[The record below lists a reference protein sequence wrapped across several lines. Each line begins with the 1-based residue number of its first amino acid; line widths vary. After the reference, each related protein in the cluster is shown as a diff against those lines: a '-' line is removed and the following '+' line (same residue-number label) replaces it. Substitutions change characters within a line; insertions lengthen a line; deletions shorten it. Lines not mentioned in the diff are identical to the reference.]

1 MKNKV
6 AVIALS
12 LCALFATALMP
23 AQANEIPVI
32 NDGGPLAPIELK
44 GPGGR
49 IHGADISRWQHPNGK
64 LINFVKMRAAGL
76 NFVMIKGSDTRDDAD
91 ALARKWLRIDREA
104 AHAAGIY
111 TGFYHYALLPNV
123 TTNSAIER
131 DARVQAQKV
140 IWRIG
145 ALGGYNDLDLPYA
158 LDLENNCVK
167 VSSSGSCSK
176 YATRAHATLWSK
188 TFLAML
194 KEKTGR
200 TPLIYSSPYF
210 LENALNR
217 DKELSQYPL
226 WIAQYA
232 INPAAP
238 EARPNVKPGGCYVHS
253 WTTAQCSANW
263 TMWQYSSC
271 GIAPKYGV
279 PGNRL
284 DLNVFSGG
292 REKFL
297 ALLTGTWQPDPMDV
311 MPKNETSTIVI
322 SSFSAS
328 TTNKNVIINV
338 EVKRP
343 DSTPVVT
350 GTVRYYFGPE
360 NLTTPA
366 VIQNVERETSGV
378 WKLSISG
385 MPAGSWVG
393 HVGFTDETGTHAEVK
408 TPLSFDILQ
417 GPTPA
422 PKPRKKPTKK
432 PSTDSCRGQIK
443 N

>member
-1 MKNKV
+1 MRKV
-6 AVIALS
+6 LTLALS
-12 LCALFATALMP
+12 LALTAFT
-23 AQANEIPVI
+23 IVPVAADDLSLI
-32 NDGGPLAPIELK
+32 
-44 GPGGR
+44 GPGDR
-49 IHGADISRWQHPNGK
+49 LHGADVSRWQHPNDK
-64 LINFVKMRAAGL
+64 PINFKKMHSAGL
-76 NFVMIKGSDTRDDAD
+76 SFVMIKASDTRYDAD
-91 ALARKWLRIDREA
+91 RLALKYVKMDRNA
-104 AHAAGIY
+104 AQDAGIY
-111 TGFYHYALLPNV
+111 TGFYHYAVLPNV
-123 TTNSAIER
+123 STPAAIAK
-131 DARVQAQKV
+131 DARAQAQKV
-140 IWRIG
+140 IWRLSD
-145 ALGGYNDLDLPYA
+145 LGGYNDQDLPYA
-158 LDLENNCVK
+158 LDLETRCIQW
-167 VSSSGSCSK
+167 SSSGACAK
-176 YATRAHATLWSK
+176 NATRSAATLWAK
-188 TFLAML
+188 TFLKTL

-200 TPLIYSSPYF
+200 TPILYSSPSF
-210 LENALNR
+210 LETALNR
-217 DKELSQYPL
+217 DKELNSYPL
-226 WIAQYA
+226 WIAHYA
-232 INPAAP
+232 IDPAEPDAK
-238 EARPNVKPGGCYVHS
+238 PNVKPGGCFVHS
-253 WTTAQCSANW
+253 WTTKECSANW
-263 TMWQYSSC
+263 TMWQYTSC

-311 MPKNETSTIVI
+311 MPKNETSTIAI

-422 PKPRKKPTKK
+422 PKPSKKPTKK

>member
-1 MKNKV
+1 MRKV
-6 AVIALS
+6 LALALS
-12 LCALFATALMP
+12 LALTAFT
-23 AQANEIPVI
+23 IVPVAADDLSLI
-32 NDGGPLAPIELK
+32 
-44 GPGGR
+44 GPGDR
-49 IHGADISRWQHPNGK
+49 LHGADVSRWQHPNDK
-64 LINFVKMRAAGL
+64 PINFKKMHSAGL
-76 NFVMIKGSDTRDDAD
+76 SFVMIKASDTRYDAD
-91 ALARKWLRIDREA
+91 RLALKYVKMDRNA
-104 AHAAGIY
+104 AQDAGIY
-111 TGFYHYALLPNV
+111 TGFYHYAVLPNV
-123 TTNSAIER
+123 STPAAIAK
-131 DARVQAQKV
+131 DARAQAQKV
-140 IWRIG
+140 IWRLSD
-145 ALGGYNDLDLPYA
+145 LGGYNDQDLPYA
-158 LDLENNCVK
+158 LDLETRCIQW
-167 VSSSGSCSK
+167 SSSGACAK
-176 YATRAHATLWSK
+176 NATRSAATLWAK
-188 TFLAML
+188 TFLKTL

-200 TPLIYSSPYF
+200 TPILYSSPSF
-210 LENALNR
+210 LETALNR
-217 DKELSQYPL
+217 DKELNSYPL
-226 WIAQYA
+226 WIAHYA
-232 INPAAP
+232 IDPAEPDAK
-238 EARPNVKPGGCYVHS
+238 PNVKPGGCFVHS
-253 WTTAQCSANW
+253 WTTKECSANW
-263 TMWQYSSC
+263 TMWQYTSC

-297 ALLTGTWQPDPMDV
+297 ALLTGTWQPEPMDV

-322 SSFSAS
+322 SSYSAS

-422 PKPRKKPTKK
+422 PKPSKKPTKK

>member
-1 MKNKV
+1 MRKV
-6 AVIALS
+6 LTLALS
-12 LCALFATALMP
+12 LALTAFT
-23 AQANEIPVI
+23 IVPVAADDLSLI
-32 NDGGPLAPIELK
+32 
-44 GPGGR
+44 GPGDR
-49 IHGADISRWQHPNGK
+49 LHGADVSRWQHPNDK
-64 LINFVKMRAAGL
+64 PINFKKMHSAGL
-76 NFVMIKGSDTRDDAD
+76 SFVMIKASDTRYDAD
-91 ALARKWLRIDREA
+91 RLALKYVKMDRNA
-104 AHAAGIY
+104 AQDAGIY
-111 TGFYHYALLPNV
+111 TGFYHYAVLPNV
-123 TTNSAIER
+123 STPVAIAK
-131 DARVQAQKV
+131 DARAQAQKV
-140 IWRIG
+140 IWRLSD
-145 ALGGYNDLDLPYA
+145 LGGYNDQDLPYA
-158 LDLENNCVK
+158 LDLETRCIQW
-167 VSSSGSCSK
+167 SSSGACAK
-176 YATRAHATLWSK
+176 NATRSAATLWAK
-188 TFLAML
+188 TFLKTL

-200 TPLIYSSPYF
+200 TPILYSSPSF
-210 LENALNR
+210 LETALNR
-217 DKELSQYPL
+217 DKELNSYPL
-226 WIAQYA
+226 WIAHYA
-232 INPAAP
+232 IDPAEPDAK
-238 EARPNVKPGGCYVHS
+238 PNVKPGGCFVHS
-253 WTTAQCSANW
+253 WTTKECSANW
-263 TMWQYSSC
+263 TMWQYTSC

-360 NLTTPA
+360 NLTTPT

-422 PKPRKKPTKK
+422 PKPSKKPTKK

>member
-1 MKNKV
+1 MRKV
-6 AVIALS
+6 LALALS
-12 LCALFATALMP
+12 LALTAFT
-23 AQANEIPVI
+23 IVPVAADDLSLI
-32 NDGGPLAPIELK
+32 
-44 GPGGR
+44 GPGDR
-49 IHGADISRWQHPNGK
+49 LHGADVSRWQHPNDK
-64 LINFVKMRAAGL
+64 PINFKKMHSAGL
-76 NFVMIKGSDTRDDAD
+76 SFVMIKASDTRYDAD
-91 ALARKWLRIDREA
+91 RLALKYVKMDRNA
-104 AHAAGIY
+104 AQAAGVY
-111 TGFYHYALLPNV
+111 TGFYHFAILPNV
-123 TTNSAIER
+123 STPAAIAK
-131 DARVQAQKV
+131 DARAQVQKV
-140 IWRIG
+140 IWRLSD
-145 ALGGYNDLDLPYA
+145 LGGYNDKDLPYA
-158 LDLENNCVK
+158 LDLETRCIQW
-167 VSSSGSCSK
+167 SSSGACVK
-176 YATRAHATLWSK
+176 NATRSAATLWAK
-188 TFLAML
+188 TFLKTL

-200 TPLIYSSPYF
+200 TPILYSSPSF
-210 LENALNR
+210 LETALNR
-217 DKELSQYPL
+217 DKELNSYPL
-226 WIAQYA
+226 WIAHYA
-232 INPAAP
+232 IDPAEPDAK
-238 EARPNVKPGGCYVHS
+238 PNVKPGGCFVHS
-253 WTTAQCSANW
+253 WTTKECSANW
-263 TMWQYSSC
+263 TMWQYTSC

-297 ALLTGTWQPDPMDV
+297 ALLTGTWQPDPIDV
-311 MPKNETSTIVI
+311 MPKNETSTIVV
-322 SSFSAS
+322 SSYSAS

-366 VIQNVERETSGV
+366 VVQNVERETSGV

-385 MPAGSWVG
+385 VPAGSWVG

-422 PKPRKKPTKK
+422 PKPSKKPTKK
-432 PSTDSCRGQIK
+432 PSKDSCRGQIK

>member
-1 MKNKV
+1 MRKV
-6 AVIALS
+6 LALALS
-12 LCALFATALMP
+12 LALTAFT
-23 AQANEIPVI
+23 IVPVAADDLSLI
-32 NDGGPLAPIELK
+32 
-44 GPGGR
+44 GPGDR
-49 IHGADISRWQHPNGK
+49 LHGADVSRWQHPNDK
-64 LINFVKMRAAGL
+64 PINFKKMHSAGL
-76 NFVMIKGSDTRDDAD
+76 SFVMIKASDTRYDAD
-91 ALARKWLRIDREA
+91 RLALKYVKMDRNA
-104 AHAAGIY
+104 AQAAGVY
-111 TGFYHYALLPNV
+111 TGFYHFAILPNV
-123 TTNSAIER
+123 STPAAIAK
-131 DARVQAQKV
+131 DARAQVQKV
-140 IWRIG
+140 IWRLSD
-145 ALGGYNDLDLPYA
+145 LGGYNDKDLPYA
-158 LDLENNCVK
+158 LDLETRCIQW
-167 VSSSGSCSK
+167 SSSGACVK
-176 YATRAHATLWSK
+176 NATRSAATLWAK
-188 TFLAML
+188 TFLKTL

-200 TPLIYSSPYF
+200 TPILYSSPSF
-210 LENALNR
+210 LETALNR
-217 DKELSQYPL
+217 DKELNSYPL
-226 WIAQYA
+226 WIAHYA
-232 INPAAP
+232 IDPAEPDAK
-238 EARPNVKPGGCYVHS
+238 PNVKPGGCFVHS
-253 WTTAQCSANW
+253 WTTKECSANW
-263 TMWQYSSC
+263 TMWQYTSC

-297 ALLTGTWQPDPMDV
+297 DLLTGTWQPDPMDV

-322 SSFSAS
+322 SSYSAS

-350 GTVRYYFGPE
+350 GTIRYYFGPE

-385 MPAGSWVG
+385 VPAGSWVG

-422 PKPRKKPTKK
+422 PKPSKKPTKK

>member
-1 MKNKV
+1 MRKV
-6 AVIALS
+6 LALALS
-12 LCALFATALMP
+12 LALTAFT
-23 AQANEIPVI
+23 IVPVAADDLSLI
-32 NDGGPLAPIELK
+32 
-44 GPGGR
+44 GPGDR
-49 IHGADISRWQHPNGK
+49 LHGADVSRWQHPNDK
-64 LINFVKMRAAGL
+64 SINFKKMHSAGL
-76 NFVMIKGSDTRDDAD
+76 SFVMIKASDTRYDAD
-91 ALARKWLRIDREA
+91 RLALKYVKMDRNA
-104 AHAAGIY
+104 AQAAGVY
-111 TGFYHYALLPNV
+111 TGFYHFAILPNV
-123 TTNSAIER
+123 STPAAIAK
-131 DARVQAQKV
+131 DARAQVQKV
-140 IWRIG
+140 IWRLSD
-145 ALGGYNDLDLPYA
+145 LGGYNDKDLPYA
-158 LDLENNCVK
+158 LDLETRCIQW
-167 VSSSGSCSK
+167 SSSGACVK
-176 YATRAHATLWSK
+176 NATRSAATLWAK
-188 TFLAML
+188 TFLKTL

-200 TPLIYSSPYF
+200 TPILYSSPSF
-210 LENALNR
+210 LETALNR
-217 DKELSQYPL
+217 DKELNSYPL
-226 WIAQYA
+226 WIAHYA
-232 INPAAP
+232 IDPAEPDAK
-238 EARPNVKPGGCYVHS
+238 PNVKPGGCFVHS
-253 WTTAQCSANW
+253 WTTKECSANW
-263 TMWQYSSC
+263 TMWQYTSC

-297 ALLTGTWQPDPMDV
+297 ALLTGTWQPEPMDV

-322 SSFSAS
+322 SSYSAS

-422 PKPRKKPTKK
+422 PKPSKKPTKR
-432 PSTDSCRGQIK
+432 PSIDSCRGQIK

>member
-1 MKNKV
+1 MRKV
-6 AVIALS
+6 LALALS
-12 LCALFATALMP
+12 LALTAFT
-23 AQANEIPVI
+23 IVPVAADDLSLI
-32 NDGGPLAPIELK
+32 
-44 GPGGR
+44 GPGDR
-49 IHGADISRWQHPNGK
+49 LHGADVSRWQHPNDK
-64 LINFVKMRAAGL
+64 PINFKKMHDAGL
-76 NFVMIKGSDTRDDAD
+76 SFVMIKASDTRYDAD
-91 ALARKWLRIDREA
+91 RLALKYVKMDRNA
-104 AHAAGIY
+104 AQDAGIY
-111 TGFYHYALLPNV
+111 TGFYHYAVLPNV
-123 TTNSAIER
+123 STPAAIAK
-131 DARVQAQKV
+131 DARAQAQKV
-140 IWRIG
+140 IWRLSD
-145 ALGGYNDLDLPYA
+145 LGGYNDQDLPYA
-158 LDLENNCVK
+158 LDLETRCIQW
-167 VSSSGSCSK
+167 SSSGACAK
-176 YATRAHATLWSK
+176 NATRSAATLWAK
-188 TFLAML
+188 TFLKTL

-200 TPLIYSSPYF
+200 TPILYSSPSF
-210 LENALNR
+210 LETALNR
-217 DKELSQYPL
+217 DKELNSYPL
-226 WIAQYA
+226 WIAHYA
-232 INPAAP
+232 IDPAEPDAK
-238 EARPNVKPGGCYVHS
+238 PNVKPGGCFVHS
-253 WTTAQCSANW
+253 WTTKECSANW
-263 TMWQYSSC
+263 TMWQYTSC

-422 PKPRKKPTKK
+422 PKPSKKPTKK

>member
-1 MKNKV
+1 MRKV
-6 AVIALS
+6 LTLALS
-12 LCALFATALMP
+12 LALTAFT
-23 AQANEIPVI
+23 IVPVAADDLSLI
-32 NDGGPLAPIELK
+32 
-44 GPGGR
+44 GPGDR
-49 IHGADISRWQHPNGK
+49 LHGADVSRWQHPNDK
-64 LINFVKMRAAGL
+64 PINFKKMHSAGL
-76 NFVMIKGSDTRDDAD
+76 SFVMIKASDTRYDAD
-91 ALARKWLRIDREA
+91 RLALKYVKMDRNA
-104 AHAAGIY
+104 AQDAGIY
-111 TGFYHYALLPNV
+111 TGFYHYAVLPNV
-123 TTNSAIER
+123 STPAAIAK
-131 DARVQAQKV
+131 DARAQAQKV
-140 IWRIG
+140 LWRLSD
-145 ALGGYNDLDLPYA
+145 LGGYNDQDLPYA
-158 LDLENNCVK
+158 LDLETRCIQW
-167 VSSSGSCSK
+167 SSSGACAK
-176 YATRAHATLWSK
+176 NATRSAATLWAK
-188 TFLAML
+188 TFLKTL

-200 TPLIYSSPYF
+200 TPILYSSPSF
-210 LENALNR
+210 LETALNR
-217 DKELSQYPL
+217 DKELNSYPL
-226 WIAQYA
+226 WIAHYA
-232 INPAAP
+232 IDPAEPDAK
-238 EARPNVKPGGCYVHS
+238 PNVKPGGCFVHS
-253 WTTAQCSANW
+253 WTTKECSANW
-263 TMWQYSSC
+263 TMWQYTSC

-422 PKPRKKPTKK
+422 PKPSKKPTKK

>member
-1 MKNKV
+1 MRKV
-6 AVIALS
+6 LALGLS
-12 LCALFATALMP
+12 LALTAFT
-23 AQANEIPVI
+23 IVPVAA
-32 NDGGPLAPIELK
+32 DDLSLV
-44 GPGGR
+44 GPGDR
-49 IHGADISRWQHPNGK
+49 LHGADVSRWQHPNDK
-64 LINFVKMRAAGL
+64 PINFKKMHDAGL
-76 NFVMIKGSDTRDDAD
+76 SFVMIKASDTRYDAD
-91 ALARKWLRIDREA
+91 RLALKYVKMDRNA
-104 AHAAGIY
+104 AQDAGIY
-111 TGFYHYALLPNV
+111 TGFYHYAILPNV
-123 TTNSAIER
+123 STPAAIAK
-131 DARVQAQKV
+131 DARAQAQKV
-140 IWRIG
+140 LWRLSD
-145 ALGGYNDLDLPYA
+145 LGGYNDQDLPYA
-158 LDLENNCVK
+158 LDLETRCIQW
-167 VSSSGSCSK
+167 SSSGACK
-176 YATRAHATLWSK
+176 KNATRSAATLWAK
-188 TFLAML
+188 TFLKTL

-200 TPLIYSSPYF
+200 TPILYSSPSF
-210 LENALNR
+210 LETALNR
-217 DKELSQYPL
+217 DKELNSYPL

-232 INPAAP
+232 IDPALPGAK
-238 EARPNVKPGGCYVHS
+238 PNVKPGGCFVHS
-253 WTTAQCSANW
+253 WTTKECSANW
-263 TMWQYSSC
+263 TMWQYTSC

-297 ALLTGTWQPDPMDV
+297 ALLTGTWQPDPIDV

-350 GTVRYYFGPE
+350 GTVRYYFAEE
-360 NLTTPA
+360 NATVP
-366 VIQNVERETSGV
+366 VVVQNVERETSGI

-408 TPLSFDILQ
+408 TPLSLDIVQ

-422 PKPRKKPTKK
+422 PKPSKKPTKK
-432 PSTDSCRGQIK
+432 PSTDSCRNQIK

>member
-1 MKNKV
+1 MRKV
-6 AVIALS
+6 LALALS
-12 LCALFATALMP
+12 LALTAFT
-23 AQANEIPVI
+23 IVPVAADDLRLI
-32 NDGGPLAPIELK
+32 
-44 GPGGR
+44 GPGDR
-49 IHGADISRWQHPNGK
+49 LHGADVSRWQHPNDK
-64 LINFVKMRAAGL
+64 PINFKKMHSAGL
-76 NFVMIKGSDTRDDAD
+76 SFVMIKASDTRYDAD
-91 ALARKWLRIDREA
+91 RLALKYVKMDRNA
-104 AHAAGIY
+104 AQDAGIY
-111 TGFYHYALLPNV
+111 TGFYHYAILPNV
-123 TTNSAIER
+123 STPAAIAK
-131 DARVQAQKV
+131 DARAQVQKV
-140 IWRIG
+140 IWRLSD
-145 ALGGYNDLDLPYA
+145 LGGYNDQDLPYA
-158 LDLENNCVK
+158 LDLETRCIQW
-167 VSSSGSCSK
+167 SSSGACAK
-176 YATRAHATLWSK
+176 NATRSAATLWAK
-188 TFLAML
+188 TFLKTL

-200 TPLIYSSPYF
+200 TPILYSSPSF
-210 LENALNR
+210 LETALNR
-217 DKELSQYPL
+217 DKELNSYPL
-226 WIAQYA
+226 WIAHYA
-232 INPAAP
+232 IDPAEPDAK
-238 EARPNVKPGGCYVHS
+238 PNVKPGGCFVHS
-253 WTTAQCSANW
+253 WTTKECSANW
-263 TMWQYSSC
+263 TMWQYTSC

-322 SSFSAS
+322 SSYSAS
-328 TTNKNVIINV
+328 TTNKSVIINV

-378 WKLSISG
+378 WKLSIAG
-385 MPAGSWVG
+385 VPAGSWVG

-408 TPLSFDILQ
+408 TPLSFDVLQ

-422 PKPRKKPTKK
+422 PKPSKKPTKK

>member
-1 MKNKV
+1 MRKV
-6 AVIALS
+6 LALALS
-12 LCALFATALMP
+12 LALTAFT
-23 AQANEIPVI
+23 IVPVAADDLSLI
-32 NDGGPLAPIELK
+32 
-44 GPGGR
+44 GPGDR
-49 IHGADISRWQHPNGK
+49 LHGADVSRWQHPNDK
-64 LINFVKMRAAGL
+64 PINFKKMHSAGL
-76 NFVMIKGSDTRDDAD
+76 SFVMIKASDTRYDAD
-91 ALARKWLRIDREA
+91 RLALKYVKMDRNA
-104 AHAAGIY
+104 AQDAGIY
-111 TGFYHYALLPNV
+111 TGFYHYAILPNV
-123 TTNSAIER
+123 STPAAIAK
-131 DARVQAQKV
+131 DARAQVQKV
-140 IWRIG
+140 IWRLSD
-145 ALGGYNDLDLPYA
+145 LGGYNNQDLPYA
-158 LDLENNCVK
+158 LDLETRCIQW
-167 VSSSGSCSK
+167 SSSGACAK
-176 YATRAHATLWSK
+176 NATRSAATLWAK
-188 TFLAML
+188 TFLKTL

-200 TPLIYSSPYF
+200 TPILYSSPSF
-210 LENALNR
+210 LETALNR
-217 DKELSQYPL
+217 DKELNSYPL
-226 WIAQYA
+226 WIAHYA
-232 INPAAP
+232 IDPAEPDAK
-238 EARPNVKPGGCYVHS
+238 PNVKPGGCFVHS
-253 WTTAQCSANW
+253 WTTKECSANW
-263 TMWQYSSC
+263 TMWQYTSC

-297 ALLTGTWQPDPMDV
+297 DLLTGTWQPDPMDV

-322 SSFSAS
+322 SSYSAS

-385 MPAGSWVG
+385 VPAGSWVG

-422 PKPRKKPTKK
+422 PKPSKKPTKK

>member
-1 MKNKV
+1 MRKV
-6 AVIALS
+6 LALALS
-12 LCALFATALMP
+12 LALTAFT
-23 AQANEIPVI
+23 IVPVAADDLSLI
-32 NDGGPLAPIELK
+32 
-44 GPGGR
+44 GPGDR
-49 IHGADISRWQHPNGK
+49 LHGADVSRWQHPNDK
-64 LINFVKMRAAGL
+64 PINFKKMHSAGL
-76 NFVMIKGSDTRDDAD
+76 SFVMIKASDTRYDAD
-91 ALARKWLRIDREA
+91 RLALKYVKMDRNA
-104 AHAAGIY
+104 AQDAGIY
-111 TGFYHYALLPNV
+111 TGFYHYAILPNV
-123 TTNSAIER
+123 STPAAIAK
-131 DARVQAQKV
+131 DARAQAQKV
-140 IWRIG
+140 IWRLSD
-145 ALGGYNDLDLPYA
+145 LGGYNDQDLPYA
-158 LDLENNCVK
+158 LDLETRCIQW
-167 VSSSGSCSK
+167 SSSGACAK
-176 YATRAHATLWSK
+176 NATRSAATLWAK
-188 TFLAML
+188 TFLKTL

-200 TPLIYSSPYF
+200 TPILYSSPSF
-210 LENALNR
+210 LETALNR
-217 DKELSQYPL
+217 DKELNSYPL
-226 WIAQYA
+226 WIAHYA
-232 INPAAP
+232 IDPAEPDAK
-238 EARPNVKPGGCYVHS
+238 PNVKPGGCFVHS
-253 WTTAQCSANW
+253 WTTKECSANW
-263 TMWQYSSC
+263 TMWQYTSC

-297 ALLTGTWQPDPMDV
+297 ALLTGTWQPEPMDV

-322 SSFSAS
+322 SSYSAS

-422 PKPRKKPTKK
+422 PKPSKKPTKK

>member
-1 MKNKV
+1 MRKV
-6 AVIALS
+6 LALALS
-12 LCALFATALMP
+12 LALTAFT
-23 AQANEIPVI
+23 IVPVAADDLSLI
-32 NDGGPLAPIELK
+32 
-44 GPGGR
+44 GPGDR
-49 IHGADISRWQHPNGK
+49 LHGADVSRWQHPNDK
-64 LINFVKMRAAGL
+64 PINFKKMHSAGL
-76 NFVMIKGSDTRDDAD
+76 SFVMIKASDTRYDAD
-91 ALARKWLRIDREA
+91 RLALKYVKMDRNA
-104 AHAAGIY
+104 AQDAGIY
-111 TGFYHYALLPNV
+111 TGFYHYAILPNV
-123 TTNSAIER
+123 STPAAIAK
-131 DARVQAQKV
+131 DARAQVQKV
-140 IWRIG
+140 IWRLSD
-145 ALGGYNDLDLPYA
+145 LGGYNDQDLPYA
-158 LDLENNCVK
+158 LDLETRCIQW
-167 VSSSGSCSK
+167 SSSGACLK
-176 YATRAHATLWSK
+176 NATRSAATLWAK
-188 TFLAML
+188 TFLKTL

-200 TPLIYSSPYF
+200 TPILYSSPSF
-210 LENALNR
+210 LETALNR
-217 DKELSQYPL
+217 DKELNSYPL
-226 WIAQYA
+226 WIAHYA
-232 INPAAP
+232 IDPAEPDAK
-238 EARPNVKPGGCYVHS
+238 PNVKPGGCFVHS
-253 WTTAQCSANW
+253 WTTKECSANW
-263 TMWQYSSC
+263 TMWQYTSC

-297 ALLTGTWQPDPMDV
+297 ALLTGTWQPEPMDV

-322 SSFSAS
+322 SSYSAS

-422 PKPRKKPTKK
+422 PKPSKKPTKK

>member
-1 MKNKV
+1 MRKV
-6 AVIALS
+6 LALALS
-12 LCALFATALMP
+12 LALTAFT
-23 AQANEIPVI
+23 IVPVAADDLSLI
-32 NDGGPLAPIELK
+32 
-44 GPGGR
+44 GPGDR
-49 IHGADISRWQHPNGK
+49 LHGADVSRWQHPNDK
-64 LINFVKMRAAGL
+64 PINFKKMHSAGL
-76 NFVMIKGSDTRDDAD
+76 SFVMIKASDTRYDAD
-91 ALARKWLRIDREA
+91 RLALKYVKMDRNA
-104 AHAAGIY
+104 AQDAGIY
-111 TGFYHYALLPNV
+111 TGFYHYAILPNV
-123 TTNSAIER
+123 STPAAIAK
-131 DARVQAQKV
+131 DARAQVQKV
-140 IWRIG
+140 IWRLSD
-145 ALGGYNDLDLPYA
+145 LGGYNDQDLPYA
-158 LDLENNCVK
+158 LDLETRCIQW
-167 VSSSGSCSK
+167 SSSGACAK
-176 YATRAHATLWSK
+176 NATRSAATLWAK
-188 TFLAML
+188 TFLKTL

-200 TPLIYSSPYF
+200 TPILYSSPSF
-210 LENALNR
+210 LETALNR
-217 DKELSQYPL
+217 DKELNSYPL
-226 WIAQYA
+226 WIAHYA
-232 INPAAP
+232 IDPAEPDAK
-238 EARPNVKPGGCYVHS
+238 PNVKPGGCFVHS
-253 WTTAQCSANW
+253 WTTQECSANW
-263 TMWQYSSC
+263 TMWQYTSC

-297 ALLTGTWQPDPMDV
+297 ALLTGTWQPDPIDV
-311 MPKNETSTIVI
+311 MPKNETSTIVV
-322 SSFSAS
+322 SSYSAS
-328 TTNKNVIINV
+328 TTNKSVIINV

-385 MPAGSWVG
+385 VPAGSWVG

-422 PKPRKKPTKK
+422 PKPSKKPTKK

>member
-1 MKNKV
+1 MRKV
-6 AVIALS
+6 LALALS
-12 LCALFATALMP
+12 MALTAFT
-23 AQANEIPVI
+23 IVPVVADDLSLI
-32 NDGGPLAPIELK
+32 
-44 GPGGR
+44 GPGDR
-49 IHGADISRWQHPNGK
+49 LHGADVSRWQHPNDK
-64 LINFVKMRAAGL
+64 PINFKKMHSAGL
-76 NFVMIKGSDTRDDAD
+76 SFVMIKASDTRYDAD
-91 ALARKWLRIDREA
+91 RLALKYVKMDRNA
-104 AHAAGIY
+104 AQDAGIY
-111 TGFYHYALLPNV
+111 TGFYHYAILPNV
-123 TTNSAIER
+123 STPAAIAK
-131 DARVQAQKV
+131 DARAQVQKV
-140 IWRIG
+140 IWRLSD
-145 ALGGYNDLDLPYA
+145 LGGYNNQDLPYA
-158 LDLENNCVK
+158 LDLETRCIQW
-167 VSSSGSCSK
+167 SSSGACAK
-176 YATRAHATLWSK
+176 NATRSAATLWAK
-188 TFLAML
+188 TFLKTL

-200 TPLIYSSPYF
+200 TPILYSSPSF
-210 LENALNR
+210 LETALNR
-217 DKELSQYPL
+217 DKELNSYPL
-226 WIAQYA
+226 WIAHYA
-232 INPAAP
+232 IDPAEPDAK
-238 EARPNVKPGGCYVHS
+238 PNVKPGGCFVHS
-253 WTTAQCSANW
+253 WTTKECSANW
-263 TMWQYSSC
+263 TMWQYTSC

-297 ALLTGTWQPDPMDV
+297 ALLTGTWQPEPMDV

-322 SSFSAS
+322 SSYSAS

-422 PKPRKKPTKK
+422 PKPSKKPTKK

>member
-1 MKNKV
+1 MRKV
-6 AVIALS
+6 LALALS
-12 LCALFATALMP
+12 LALTAFT
-23 AQANEIPVI
+23 IVPVAADDLSLI
-32 NDGGPLAPIELK
+32 
-44 GPGGR
+44 GPGDR
-49 IHGADISRWQHPNGK
+49 LHGADVSRWQHPNDK
-64 LINFVKMRAAGL
+64 PINFKKMHSAGL
-76 NFVMIKGSDTRDDAD
+76 SFVMIKASDTRYDAD
-91 ALARKWLRIDREA
+91 RLALKYVKMDRNA
-104 AHAAGIY
+104 AQDAGIY
-111 TGFYHYALLPNV
+111 TGFYHYAILPNV
-123 TTNSAIER
+123 STPAAIAK
-131 DARVQAQKV
+131 DARAQVQKV
-140 IWRIG
+140 IWRLSD
-145 ALGGYNDLDLPYA
+145 LGGYNDQDLPYA
-158 LDLENNCVK
+158 LDLETRCIQW
-167 VSSSGSCSK
+167 SSSGACVK
-176 YATRAHATLWSK
+176 NATRSAATLWAK
-188 TFLAML
+188 TFLKTL

-200 TPLIYSSPYF
+200 TPILYSSPSF
-210 LENALNR
+210 LETALNR
-217 DKELSQYPL
+217 DKELNSYPL
-226 WIAQYA
+226 WIAHYA
-232 INPAAP
+232 IDPAEPDAK
-238 EARPNVKPGGCYVHS
+238 PNVKPGGCFVHS
-253 WTTAQCSANW
+253 WTTKECSANW
-263 TMWQYSSC
+263 TMWQYTSC

-297 ALLTGTWQPDPMDV
+297 DLLTGTWQPDPIDV

-322 SSFSAS
+322 SSYSAS
-328 TTNKNVIINV
+328 TTNKNVIISV

-385 MPAGSWVG
+385 VPAGSWVG

-408 TPLSFDILQ
+408 TPLSFDVLQ

-422 PKPRKKPTKK
+422 PKPSKKPTKK

>member
-1 MKNKV
+1 MRKV
-6 AVIALS
+6 LALGLS
-12 LCALFATALMP
+12 LALTAFT
-23 AQANEIPVI
+23 IVPVAA
-32 NDGGPLAPIELK
+32 DDLSLV
-44 GPGGR
+44 GPGDR
-49 IHGADISRWQHPNGK
+49 LHGADVSRWQHPNDK
-64 LINFVKMRAAGL
+64 PINFKKMHDAGL
-76 NFVMIKGSDTRDDAD
+76 SFVMIKASDTRYDAD
-91 ALARKWLRIDREA
+91 RLALKYVKMDRNA
-104 AHAAGIY
+104 AQDAGIY
-111 TGFYHYALLPNV
+111 TGFYHYAILPNV
-123 TTNSAIER
+123 STPAAIAK
-131 DARVQAQKV
+131 DARAQAQKV
-140 IWRIG
+140 LWRLSD
-145 ALGGYNDLDLPYA
+145 LGGYNDQDLPYA
-158 LDLENNCVK
+158 LDLETRCIQW
-167 VSSSGSCSK
+167 SSSGACK
-176 YATRAHATLWSK
+176 KNATRSAATLWAK
-188 TFLAML
+188 TFLKTL
-194 KEKTGR
+194 KDKTGR
-200 TPLIYSSPYF
+200 TPILYSSPSF
-210 LENALNR
+210 LETALNR
-217 DKELSQYPL
+217 DKELNSYPL

-232 INPAAP
+232 IDPALPGAK
-238 EARPNVKPGGCYVHS
+238 PNVKPGGCFVHS
-253 WTTAQCSANW
+253 WTTKECSANW
-263 TMWQYSSC
+263 TMWQYTSC

-297 ALLTGTWQPDPMDV
+297 ALLTGTWQPDPIDV

-350 GTVRYYFGPE
+350 GTVRYYFAEE
-360 NLTTPA
+360 NATVP
-366 VIQNVERETSGV
+366 VVVQNVERETSGI

-408 TPLSFDILQ
+408 TPLSLDIVQ

-422 PKPRKKPTKK
+422 PKPSKKPTKK
-432 PSTDSCRGQIK
+432 PSTDSCRNQIK

>member
-1 MKNKV
+1 MRKV
-6 AVIALS
+6 LTLALS
-12 LCALFATALMP
+12 LALTAFTLV
-23 AQANEIPVI
+23 PVAADDLSLI
-32 NDGGPLAPIELK
+32 
-44 GPGGR
+44 GPGDR
-49 IHGADISRWQHPNGK
+49 LHGADVSRWQHPNDK
-64 LINFVKMRAAGL
+64 PINFKKMHSAGL
-76 NFVMIKGSDTRDDAD
+76 SFVMIKASDTRYDAD
-91 ALARKWLRIDREA
+91 RLALKYVKMDRNA
-104 AHAAGIY
+104 AQDAGIY
-111 TGFYHYALLPNV
+111 TGFYHYAVLPNV
-123 TTNSAIER
+123 STPAAIAK
-131 DARVQAQKV
+131 DARAQAQKV
-140 IWRIG
+140 IWRLSD
-145 ALGGYNDLDLPYA
+145 LGGYNDQDLPYA
-158 LDLENNCVK
+158 LDLETRCIQW
-167 VSSSGSCSK
+167 SSSGACAK
-176 YATRAHATLWSK
+176 NATRSAATLWAK
-188 TFLAML
+188 TFLKTL

-200 TPLIYSSPYF
+200 TPILYSSPSF
-210 LENALNR
+210 LETALNR
-217 DKELSQYPL
+217 DKELNSYPL
-226 WIAQYA
+226 WIAHYA
-232 INPAAP
+232 IDPAEPDAK
-238 EARPNVKPGGCYVHS
+238 PNVKPGGCFVHS
-253 WTTAQCSANW
+253 WTTKECSANW
-263 TMWQYSSC
+263 TMWQYTSC

-297 ALLTGTWQPDPMDV
+297 ALLTGTWQPEPMDV

-322 SSFSAS
+322 SSYSAS

-338 EVKRP
+338 AVKRP

-422 PKPRKKPTKK
+422 PKPSKKPTKK

>member
-1 MKNKV
+1 
-6 AVIALS
+6 
-12 LCALFATALMP
+12 
-23 AQANEIPVI
+23 
-32 NDGGPLAPIELK
+32 
-44 GPGGR
+44 
-49 IHGADISRWQHPNGK
+49 
-64 LINFVKMRAAGL
+64 
-76 NFVMIKGSDTRDDAD
+76 MIKASDTRYDAD
-91 ALARKWLRIDREA
+91 RLALKYVKMDRNA
-104 AHAAGIY
+104 AQAAGVY
-111 TGFYHYALLPNV
+111 TGFYHFAILPNV
-123 TTNSAIER
+123 STPAAIAK
-131 DARVQAQKV
+131 DARAQVQKV
-140 IWRIG
+140 IWRLSD
-145 ALGGYNDLDLPYA
+145 LGGYNDKDLPYA
-158 LDLENNCVK
+158 LDLETRCIQW
-167 VSSSGSCSK
+167 SSSGACVK
-176 YATRAHATLWSK
+176 NATRSAATLWAK
-188 TFLAML
+188 TFLKTL

-200 TPLIYSSPYF
+200 TPILYSSPSF
-210 LENALNR
+210 LETALNR
-217 DKELSQYPL
+217 DKELNSYPL
-226 WIAQYA
+226 WIAHYA
-232 INPAAP
+232 IDPAEPDAK
-238 EARPNVKPGGCYVHS
+238 PNVKPGGCFVHS
-253 WTTAQCSANW
+253 WTTKECSANW
-263 TMWQYSSC
+263 TMWQYTSC

-297 ALLTGTWQPDPMDV
+297 DLLTGTWQPDPMDV

-322 SSFSAS
+322 SSYSAS

-385 MPAGSWVG
+385 VPAGSWVG

-422 PKPRKKPTKK
+422 PKPSKKPTKK

>member
-1 MKNKV
+1 MRKV
-6 AVIALS
+6 LALALS
-12 LCALFATALMP
+12 LALTAFT
-23 AQANEIPVI
+23 IVPVAADDLSLI
-32 NDGGPLAPIELK
+32 
-44 GPGGR
+44 GPGDR
-49 IHGADISRWQHPNGK
+49 LHGADVSRWQHPNDK
-64 LINFVKMRAAGL
+64 PINFKKMHSAGL
-76 NFVMIKGSDTRDDAD
+76 SFVMIKASDTRYDAD
-91 ALARKWLRIDREA
+91 RLALKYVKMDRNA
-104 AHAAGIY
+104 AQDAGIY
-111 TGFYHYALLPNV
+111 TGFYHYAILPNV
-123 TTNSAIER
+123 STPAAIAK
-131 DARVQAQKV
+131 DARAQVQKV
-140 IWRIG
+140 IWRLSD
-145 ALGGYNDLDLPYA
+145 LGGYNNQDLPYA
-158 LDLENNCVK
+158 LDLETRCIQW
-167 VSSSGSCSK
+167 SSSGACAK
-176 YATRAHATLWSK
+176 NATRSAATLWAK
-188 TFLAML
+188 TFLKTL

-200 TPLIYSSPYF
+200 TPILYSSPSF
-210 LENALNR
+210 LETALNR
-217 DKELSQYPL
+217 DKELNSYPL
-226 WIAQYA
+226 WIAHYA
-232 INPAAP
+232 IDPAEPDAK
-238 EARPNVKPGGCYVHS
+238 PNVKPGGCFVHS
-253 WTTAQCSANW
+253 WTTKECSANW
-263 TMWQYSSC
+263 TMWQYTSC

-297 ALLTGTWQPDPMDV
+297 ALLTGTWQPEPMDV

-322 SSFSAS
+322 SSYSAS
-328 TTNKNVIINV
+328 TTNKNVIIKV

-422 PKPRKKPTKK
+422 PKPSKKPTKK

>member
-1 MKNKV
+1 MRKV
-6 AVIALS
+6 LALALS
-12 LCALFATALMP
+12 LALTAFT
-23 AQANEIPVI
+23 IVPVAADDLSLI
-32 NDGGPLAPIELK
+32 
-44 GPGGR
+44 GPGDR
-49 IHGADISRWQHPNGK
+49 LHGADVSRWQHPNDK
-64 LINFVKMRAAGL
+64 PINFKKMHSAGL
-76 NFVMIKGSDTRDDAD
+76 SFVMIKASDTRYDAD
-91 ALARKWLRIDREA
+91 RLALKYVKMDRNA
-104 AHAAGIY
+104 AQDAGIY
-111 TGFYHYALLPNV
+111 TGFYHYAILPNV
-123 TTNSAIER
+123 STPAAIAK
-131 DARVQAQKV
+131 DARAQVQKV
-140 IWRIG
+140 IWRLSD
-145 ALGGYNDLDLPYA
+145 LGGYNNQDLPYA
-158 LDLENNCVK
+158 LDLETRCIQW
-167 VSSSGSCSK
+167 SSSGACLK
-176 YATRAHATLWSK
+176 NATRSAATLWAK
-188 TFLAML
+188 TFLKTL

-200 TPLIYSSPYF
+200 TPILYSSPSF
-210 LENALNR
+210 LETALNR
-217 DKELSQYPL
+217 DKELNSYPL
-226 WIAQYA
+226 WIAHYA
-232 INPAAP
+232 IDPAEPDAK
-238 EARPNVKPGGCYVHS
+238 PNVKPGGCFVHS
-253 WTTAQCSANW
+253 WTTKECSANW
-263 TMWQYSSC
+263 TMWQYTSC

-297 ALLTGTWQPDPMDV
+297 ALLTGTWQPEPMDV

-322 SSFSAS
+322 SSYSAS

-422 PKPRKKPTKK
+422 PKPSKKPTKK

>member
-1 MKNKV
+1 MKKV
-6 AVIALS
+6 LALALS
-12 LCALFATALMP
+12 LALTAFTIVP
-23 AQANEIPVI
+23 AAADNLSLI
-32 NDGGPLAPIELK
+32 
-44 GPGGR
+44 GPGDR
-49 IHGADISRWQHPNGK
+49 LHGADVSRWQHPNDK
-64 LINFVKMRAAGL
+64 PINFKKMHSAGL
-76 NFVMIKGSDTRDDAD
+76 SFVMIKASDTRYDAD
-91 ALARKWLRIDREA
+91 RLALKYVKMDRNA
-104 AHAAGIY
+104 AQDAGIY
-111 TGFYHYALLPNV
+111 TGFYHYAILPNV
-123 TTNSAIER
+123 STPAAIAK
-131 DARVQAQKV
+131 DARAQVQKV
-140 IWRIG
+140 IWRLSD
-145 ALGGYNDLDLPYA
+145 LGGYNNQDLPYA
-158 LDLENNCVK
+158 LDLETRCIQW
-167 VSSSGSCSK
+167 SSSGACAK
-176 YATRAHATLWSK
+176 NATRSAATLWAK
-188 TFLAML
+188 TFLKTL

-200 TPLIYSSPYF
+200 TPILYSSPSF
-210 LENALNR
+210 LETALNR
-217 DKELSQYPL
+217 DKELNSYPL
-226 WIAQYA
+226 WIAHYA
-232 INPAAP
+232 IDPAEPDAK
-238 EARPNVKPGGCYVHS
+238 PNVKPGGCFVHS
-253 WTTAQCSANW
+253 WTTKECSANW
-263 TMWQYSSC
+263 TMWQYTSC

-297 ALLTGTWQPDPMDV
+297 ALLTGTWQPEPMDV

-322 SSFSAS
+322 SSYSAS

-408 TPLSFDILQ
+408 TPLNFDILQ

-422 PKPRKKPTKK
+422 PKPSKTPTKK

>member
-1 MKNKV
+1 MRKV
-6 AVIALS
+6 LALALS
-12 LCALFATALMP
+12 LALTAFT
-23 AQANEIPVI
+23 IVPVAADDLSLI
-32 NDGGPLAPIELK
+32 
-44 GPGGR
+44 GPGDR
-49 IHGADISRWQHPNGK
+49 LHGADVSRWQHPNDK
-64 LINFVKMRAAGL
+64 PINFKKMHSAGL
-76 NFVMIKGSDTRDDAD
+76 SFVMIKASDTRYDAD
-91 ALARKWLRIDREA
+91 RLALKYVKMDRNA
-104 AHAAGIY
+104 AQDAGIY
-111 TGFYHYALLPNV
+111 TGFYHYAILPNV
-123 TTNSAIER
+123 STPAAIAK
-131 DARVQAQKV
+131 DARAQVQKV
-140 IWRIG
+140 IWRLSD
-145 ALGGYNDLDLPYA
+145 LGGYNNQDLPYA
-158 LDLENNCVK
+158 LDLETRCIQW
-167 VSSSGSCSK
+167 SSSGACAK
-176 YATRAHATLWSK
+176 NATRSAATLWAK
-188 TFLAML
+188 TFLKTL

-200 TPLIYSSPYF
+200 TPILYSSPSF
-210 LENALNR
+210 LETALNR
-217 DKELSQYPL
+217 DKELNSYPL

-232 INPAAP
+232 IDPAEPDAK
-238 EARPNVKPGGCYVHS
+238 PNVKPGGCFVHS
-253 WTTAQCSANW
+253 WTTKECSANW
-263 TMWQYSSC
+263 TMWQYTSC

-297 ALLTGTWQPDPMDV
+297 ALLTGTWQPEPMDV

-322 SSFSAS
+322 SSYSAS

-422 PKPRKKPTKK
+422 PKPSKKPTKK
-432 PSTDSCRGQIK
+432 PSKDSCRGQIK

>member
-1 MKNKV
+1 MRKV
-6 AVIALS
+6 LTLALS
-12 LCALFATALMP
+12 LALTAFT
-23 AQANEIPVI
+23 IVPVAADDLNLI
-32 NDGGPLAPIELK
+32 
-44 GPGGR
+44 GPGDR
-49 IHGADISRWQHPNGK
+49 LHGADVSRWQHPNDK
-64 LINFVKMRAAGL
+64 PINFKKMHSAGL
-76 NFVMIKGSDTRDDAD
+76 SFVMIKASDTRYDAD
-91 ALARKWLRIDREA
+91 RLALKYVKMDRNA
-104 AHAAGIY
+104 AQDAGIY
-111 TGFYHYALLPNV
+111 TGFYHYAVLPNV
-123 TTNSAIER
+123 STPAAIAK
-131 DARVQAQKV
+131 DARAQAQKV
-140 IWRIG
+140 IWRLSD
-145 ALGGYNDLDLPYA
+145 LGGYNDQDLPYA
-158 LDLENNCVK
+158 LDLETRCIQW
-167 VSSSGSCSK
+167 SSSGACAK
-176 YATRAHATLWSK
+176 NATRSAATLWAK
-188 TFLAML
+188 TFLKTL

-200 TPLIYSSPYF
+200 TPILYSSPSF
-210 LENALNR
+210 LETALNR
-217 DKELSQYPL
+217 DKELNSYPL
-226 WIAQYA
+226 WIAHYA
-232 INPAAP
+232 IDPAEPDAK
-238 EARPNVKPGGCYVHS
+238 PNVKPGGCFVHS
-253 WTTAQCSANW
+253 WTTKECSADW
-263 TMWQYSSC
+263 TMWQYTSC

-279 PGNRL
+279 PGHRL

-408 TPLSFDILQ
+408 TPLSLDIVQ

-422 PKPRKKPTKK
+422 PKPSKKPTKK
-432 PSTDSCRGQIK
+432 PSIDGCRNQIK

>member
-1 MKNKV
+1 MRKV
-6 AVIALS
+6 LALALS
-12 LCALFATALMP
+12 LALTAFT
-23 AQANEIPVI
+23 IVPVAADDLSLI
-32 NDGGPLAPIELK
+32 
-44 GPGGR
+44 GPGDR
-49 IHGADISRWQHPNGK
+49 LHGADVSRWQHPNDK
-64 LINFVKMRAAGL
+64 SINFKKMHSAGL
-76 NFVMIKGSDTRDDAD
+76 SFVMIKASDTRYDAD
-91 ALARKWLRIDREA
+91 RLALKYVKMDRNA
-104 AHAAGIY
+104 AQAAGVY
-111 TGFYHYALLPNV
+111 TGFYHFAILPNV
-123 TTNSAIER
+123 STPAAIAK
-131 DARVQAQKV
+131 DARAQVQKV
-140 IWRIG
+140 IWRLSD
-145 ALGGYNDLDLPYA
+145 LGGYNDKDLPYA
-158 LDLENNCVK
+158 LDLETRCIQW
-167 VSSSGSCSK
+167 SSSGACLK
-176 YATRAHATLWSK
+176 NATRSAATLWAK
-188 TFLAML
+188 TFLKTL

-200 TPLIYSSPYF
+200 TPILYSSPSF
-210 LENALNR
+210 LETALNR
-217 DKELSQYPL
+217 DKELNSYPL
-226 WIAQYA
+226 WIAHYA
-232 INPAAP
+232 IDPAEPDAK
-238 EARPNVKPGGCYVHS
+238 PNVKPGGCFVHS
-253 WTTAQCSANW
+253 WTTKECSANW
-263 TMWQYSSC
+263 TMWQYTSC

-297 ALLTGTWQPDPMDV
+297 DLLTGTWQPDPMDV

-322 SSFSAS
+322 SSYSAS

-385 MPAGSWVG
+385 VPAGSWVG

-422 PKPRKKPTKK
+422 PKPSKKPTKK

>member
-1 MKNKV
+1 MRKV
-6 AVIALS
+6 LTLALS
-12 LCALFATALMP
+12 LALIAFT
-23 AQANEIPVI
+23 IVPVAADDLSLI
-32 NDGGPLAPIELK
+32 
-44 GPGGR
+44 GPGDR
-49 IHGADISRWQHPNGK
+49 LHGADVSRWQHPNDK
-64 LINFVKMRAAGL
+64 PINFKKMHSAGL
-76 NFVMIKGSDTRDDAD
+76 SFVMIKASDTRYDAD
-91 ALARKWLRIDREA
+91 RLALKYVKMDRNA
-104 AHAAGIY
+104 AQDAGIY
-111 TGFYHYALLPNV
+111 TGFYHYAVLPNV
-123 TTNSAIER
+123 STPAAIAK
-131 DARVQAQKV
+131 DARAQAQKV
-140 IWRIG
+140 LWRLSD
-145 ALGGYNDLDLPYA
+145 LGGYNDQDLPYA
-158 LDLENNCVK
+158 LDLETRCIQW
-167 VSSSGSCSK
+167 SSSGACAK
-176 YATRAHATLWSK
+176 NATRSAATLWAK
-188 TFLAML
+188 TFLKTL

-200 TPLIYSSPYF
+200 TPILYSSPSF
-210 LENALNR
+210 LETALNR
-217 DKELSQYPL
+217 DKELNSYPL
-226 WIAQYA
+226 WIAHYA
-232 INPAAP
+232 IDPAEPDAK
-238 EARPNVKPGGCYVHS
+238 PNVKPGGCFVHS
-253 WTTAQCSANW
+253 WTTKECSANW
-263 TMWQYSSC
+263 TMWQYTSC

-422 PKPRKKPTKK
+422 PKPSKKPTKK

>member
-1 MKNKV
+1 MKNKTLI
-6 AVIALS
+6 IAI
-12 LCALFATALMP
+12 ALFAVFSNGFVSAH
-23 AQANEIPVI
+23 ANEVPVI
-32 NDGGPLAPIELK
+32 NDAGPLAAIEFK
-44 GPGGR
+44 GPGSR

-64 LINFVKMRAAGL
+64 LINFKKMREAGL
-76 NFVMIKGSDTRDDAD
+76 NFVMIKGSDTRDEAD
-91 ALARKWLRIDREA
+91 ALARKWLKIDREA

-123 TTNSAIER
+123 PTKSLVIK
-131 DARVQAQKV
+131 DAQVQAQKV
-140 IWRIG
+140 LWRI
-145 ALGGYNDLDLPYA
+145 ASIGGLTEKDLPVA
-158 LDLENNCVK
+158 LDIENKCVK
-167 VSSSGSCSK
+167 LRTSKTCSK
-176 YATRAHATLWSK
+176 YASSSTVTTWSE
-188 TFLAML
+188 TFLRVI

-200 TPLIYSSPYF
+200 TPILYSSPSF
-210 LENALNR
+210 LETALNR
-217 DKELSQYPL
+217 DKELNSYPL
-226 WIAQYA
+226 WIAHYA
-232 INPAAP
+232 IDPAEPDAK
-238 EARPNVKPGGCYVHS
+238 PNVKPGGCFVHS
-253 WTTAQCSANW
+253 WTTKECSANW
-263 TMWQYSSC
+263 TMWQYTSC

-311 MPKNETSTIVI
+311 MPRNETSTIVI

-422 PKPRKKPTKK
+422 PKPSKKPTKK

>member
-1 MKNKV
+1 MRKV
-6 AVIALS
+6 LALALS
-12 LCALFATALMP
+12 LALTAFT
-23 AQANEIPVI
+23 IVPVAADDLSLI
-32 NDGGPLAPIELK
+32 
-44 GPGGR
+44 GPGDR
-49 IHGADISRWQHPNGK
+49 LHGADVSRWQHPNDK
-64 LINFVKMRAAGL
+64 PINFKKMHSAGL
-76 NFVMIKGSDTRDDAD
+76 SFVMIKASDTRYDAD
-91 ALARKWLRIDREA
+91 RLALKYVKMDRNA
-104 AHAAGIY
+104 AQAAGVY
-111 TGFYHYALLPNV
+111 TGFYHFAILPNV
-123 TTNSAIER
+123 STPAAIAK
-131 DARVQAQKV
+131 DARAQVQKV
-140 IWRIG
+140 IWRLSD
-145 ALGGYNDLDLPYA
+145 LGGYNDKDLPYA
-158 LDLENNCVK
+158 LDLETRCIQW
-167 VSSSGSCSK
+167 SSSGACVK
-176 YATRAHATLWSK
+176 NATRSAATLWAK
-188 TFLAML
+188 TFLKTL

-200 TPLIYSSPYF
+200 TPILYSSPSF
-210 LENALNR
+210 LETALNR
-217 DKELSQYPL
+217 DKELNSYPL
-226 WIAQYA
+226 WIAHYA
-232 INPAAP
+232 IDPAEPDAK
-238 EARPNVKPGGCYVHS
+238 PNVKPGGCFVHS
-253 WTTAQCSANW
+253 WTTKECSANW
-263 TMWQYSSC
+263 TMWQYTSC

-297 ALLTGTWQPDPMDV
+297 DLLTGTWQPDPMDV

-322 SSFSAS
+322 SSYSAS

-385 MPAGSWVG
+385 VPAGSWVG

-422 PKPRKKPTKK
+422 PKPSKKPTKK

>member
-1 MKNKV
+1 MRKV
-6 AVIALS
+6 LALALS
-12 LCALFATALMP
+12 LALTAFT
-23 AQANEIPVI
+23 IVPVAADDLSLI
-32 NDGGPLAPIELK
+32 
-44 GPGGR
+44 GPGDR
-49 IHGADISRWQHPNGK
+49 LHGADVSRWQHPNDK
-64 LINFVKMRAAGL
+64 PINFKKMHSAGL
-76 NFVMIKGSDTRDDAD
+76 SFVMIKASDTRYDAD
-91 ALARKWLRIDREA
+91 RLALKYVKMDRNA
-104 AHAAGIY
+104 AQDAGIY
-111 TGFYHYALLPNV
+111 TGFYHYAVLPNV
-123 TTNSAIER
+123 STPAAIAK
-131 DARVQAQKV
+131 DARAQAQKV
-140 IWRIG
+140 LWRLSD
-145 ALGGYNDLDLPYA
+145 LGGYNDQDLPYA
-158 LDLENNCVK
+158 LDLETRCIQW
-167 VSSSGSCSK
+167 SSSGACAK
-176 YATRAHATLWSK
+176 NATRSAATLWAK
-188 TFLAML
+188 TFLKTL

-200 TPLIYSSPYF
+200 TPILYSSPSF
-210 LENALNR
+210 LETALNR
-217 DKELSQYPL
+217 DKELNSYPL

-232 INPAAP
+232 IDPAEPDAK
-238 EARPNVKPGGCYVHS
+238 PNVKPGGCFVHS
-253 WTTAQCSANW
+253 WTTKECSANW
-263 TMWQYSSC
+263 TMWQYTSC

-297 ALLTGTWQPDPMDV
+297 ALLTGTWQPDPMDL

-408 TPLSFDILQ
+408 TPLSLDILQ

-422 PKPRKKPTKK
+422 PKPSKKPTKK